1 MSILS
6 KIKKK
11 AQQIAGWRRLKDSI
25 QPNHSFGDNTLPK
38 SPEYR
43 DLSNWF
49 AHPAIT
55 SKVNFTPEGIVG
67 NGAWKNGEVDVF
79 FIAPTLNFSKLGW
92 NAPINHPSS
101 TELISELIMSGQASV
116 FNSCCR
122 IFSPKYRQATF
133 YSFLGAGR
141 NGRKALELAYE
152 DCLKAFDHY
161 LTHFNNGRPF
171 FLAGHSQ
178 GALHAMRLI
187 DDRIEGTAL
196 AKKMVAAYTIGFWFP
211 SDKFG
216 TTLKTIHAAES
227 PTDINC
233 VVAYDTYLE
242 SGGPIK
248 IMDRAEIVY
257 GGNNQVKWVKRNKK
271 KPLGV
276 NPLNWTRELTKI
288 SENAHLGAVHLTMKS
303 ENKANWAGF
312 ISEEA
317 LGLNC
322 VGLSKP
328 YIGECSA
335 VIRKDGFLYVS
346 NPKNWAFKK
355 MVMPGGNLHMSDF
368 SLFYMNLRTNIEERW
383 KAYQTS
389 NNEIIKR

>member
-6 KIKKK
+6 KLKKK
-11 AQQIAGWRRLKDSI
+11 TQQIAGWNRLKDSI
-25 QPNHSFGDNTLPK
+25 QPDHDFGKKAIPDVPNYA
-38 SPEYR
+38 E
-43 DLSNWF
+43 LSHWF
-49 AHPAIT
+49 AHPSIT
-55 SKVNFTPEGIVG
+55 SKVHLTPVGIEG
-67 NGAWKNGEVDVF
+67 NDAWKNGAVDVF

-101 TELISELIMSGQASV
+101 TELIRELIMGGQASV

-133 YSFLGAGR
+133 YSFLGAKK

-152 DCLKAFDHY
+152 DCLKAFDY
-161 LTHFNNGRPF
+161 YMAHFNNGRPF
-171 FLAGHSQ
+171 FIAGHSQ
-178 GALHAMRLI
+178 GALHTMRLL

-196 AKKMVAAYTIGFWFP
+196 AKKLVAAYPIGFWFP
-211 SDKFG
+211 IDKFG
-216 TTLKTIHAAES
+216 ATLKTIHPAES

-248 IMDRAEIVY
+248 ILDKAEIVY
-257 GGNNQVKWVKRNKK
+257 GSNQQAKWVKRNKK
-271 KPLGV
+271 TPLGV
-276 NPLNWTRELTKI
+276 NPLSWTRSLTKVTAD
-288 SENAHLGAVHLTMKS
+288 AHLGAVHLNMKS
-303 ENKANWAGF
+303 EQKANWAGF
-312 ISEEA
+312 LSEET

-322 VGLSKP
+322 IGLSKP
-328 YIGECSA
+328 YLKECSA
-335 VIRKDGFLYVS
+335 EIRKDGFLYVS
-346 NPKNWAFKK
+346 NPKNWAFKN

-383 KAYQTS
+383 KAYQAINQVKS
-389 NNEIIKR
+389 

>member
-6 KIKKK
+6 KLKKK
-11 AQQIAGWRRLKDSI
+11 AQQIAGFGRLKNNI
-25 QPNHSFGDNTLPK
+25 QPDHNFGDKAIPTV
-38 SPEYR
+38 PEYS
-43 DLSNWF
+43 DLTNWF
-49 AHPAIT
+49 AHPEIA
-55 SKVNFTPEGIVG
+55 SKVHFTPKGVAG
-67 NGAWKNGEVDVF
+67 NDAWKNGAVDVF

-101 TELISELIMSGQASV
+101 TELISEMIMSGQASV

-133 YSFLGAGR
+133 YSFLGAGK
-141 NGRKALELAYE
+141 NGRQALELAYA

-178 GALHAMRLI
+178 GALHTMRLM
-187 DDRIEGTAL
+187 DDRIEGTPL
-196 AKKMVAAYTIGFWFP
+196 ARQMVAAYPIGFWFP
-211 SDKFG
+211 ADKFG
-216 TTLKTIHAAES
+216 STLKTIQPAES

-233 VVAYDTYLE
+233 VVAYDTYLNN
-242 SGGPIK
+242 GGPIK
-248 IMDRAEIVY
+248 MMDRAEVVY

-271 KPLGV
+271 KPLGI
-276 NPLNWTRELTKI
+276 NPLNWKRTAEI
-288 SENAHLGAVHLTMKS
+288 VPESAHLGAVHLTI
-303 ENKANWAGF
+303 EGAQKANWAGF
-312 ISEEA
+312 ISEETI
-317 LGLNC
+317 GLNC

-328 YIGECSA
+328 YLNECSA
-335 VIRKDGFLYVS
+335 QVRKDGFLYVS

-368 SLFYMNLRTNIEERW
+368 SLFYMNLRANIEQRW
-383 KAYQTS
+383 KAYQAAQ
-389 NNEIIKR
+389 

>member
-6 KIKKK
+6 KLKKK
-11 AQQIAGWRRLKDSI
+11 AQQIAGFGRLKNSI
-25 QPNHSFGDNTLPK
+25 QPDHNFGAKAMPTAPVHS
-38 SPEYR
+38 
-43 DLSNWF
+43 DLNNWF
-49 AHPAIT
+49 AHPEVS
-55 SKVNFTPEGIVG
+55 SKVHFTPKGVAG
-67 NGAWKNGEVDVF
+67 NDAWKNGEVDVF

-101 TELISELIMSGQASV
+101 TELISEMIMSGQASV

-133 YSFLGAGR
+133 YSFLGAGK
-141 NGRKALELAYE
+141 NGRKALELAYA

-161 LTHFNNGRPF
+161 LTYFNNGRPF

-178 GALHAMRLI
+178 GALHIMRLM
-187 DDRIEGTAL
+187 DDRIEGTPL
-196 AKKMVAAYTIGFWFP
+196 AKKMVAAYPIGFWFP
-211 SDKFG
+211 DDKFG
-216 TTLKTIHAAES
+216 STLKTIQPAES

-233 VVAYDTYLE
+233 VVAYDTYLD

-257 GGNNQVKWVKRNKK
+257 GGKDQVKWVRRNKK

-276 NPLNWTRELTKI
+276 NPLNWKRTEEVVAET
-288 SENAHLGAVHLTMKS
+288 AHLGAVHLTI
-303 ENKANWAGF
+303 EGTEKANWAGF
-312 ISEEA
+312 ISEEPI
-317 LGLNC
+317 GLNC

-328 YIGECSA
+328 YLNECSA
-335 VIRKDGFLYVS
+335 QIRKDGFLYVS

-368 SLFYMNLRTNIEERW
+368 SLFYMNLRANIEERW
-383 KAYQTS
+383 KAYQTVQ
-389 NNEIIKR
+389 